1 MKFWELPNVTQRHKA
16 SKCCC
21 ENGANKLPW
30 LRVARDLQFIKNAV
44 SVKHD
49 KEKHDKMKYACLYF
63 KKIGKT
69 IIKEV
74 KERMVISHQI
84 ENTVKDIEI
93 IKKNQ
98 IKIL

>member
-1 MKFWELPNVTQRHKA
+1 
-16 SKCCC
+16 
-21 ENGANKLPW
+21 
-30 LRVARDLQFIKNAV
+30 
-44 SVKHD
+44 
-49 KEKHDKMKYACLYF
+49 MKYACLYF

-69 IIKEV
+69 IVEEV